1 MILVTTGS
9 SGGPFDRLL
18 SVVGRFDADEE
29 VVVQHGPSAL
39 RPRGARCVGYLPFDE
54 LGRLV
59 SEARIVV
66 AHAGVGSILL
76 CLTRERAPLVVPRLP
91 SLGEVVDD
99 HQLILARRLAL
110 SGAVT
115 CVEDVDDLPALIRPT
130 APDTGSTGRRRVGET
145 ALAADVRSYID
156 SVVPASRGAS
166 CGGSRGISSLVPRR
180 RRSRA

>member
-18 SVVGRFDADEE
+18 SVVGRFDVDEE

-39 RPRGARCVGYLPFDE
+39 RPHGARCVDYLPFDE

-59 SEARIVV
+59 SEARVVV

-76 CLTRERAPLVVPRLP
+76 CLARDRAPLVVPRLP

-99 HQLILARRLAL
+99 HQLVLARRLAR

-115 CVEDVDDLPALIRPT
+115 CVEDVDDLPDLVRRAG
-130 APDTGSTGRRRVGET
+130 AVSGGTGSKRGGET
-145 ALAADVRSYID
+145 ALAADLRRYID

-166 CGGSRGISSLVPRR
+166 CGGPSATAAGDVRR
-180 RRSRA
+180 RRA

>member
-18 SVVGRFDADEE
+18 SVVGRFDVDEE

-39 RPRGARCVGYLPFDE
+39 RPHGARCVDYLPFDE

-59 SEARIVV
+59 SEARVVV

-76 CLTRERAPLVVPRLP
+76 CLTRGRPPLVVPRLP

-99 HQLILARRLAL
+99 HQLVLARRLAL
-110 SGAVT
+110 AGSVT
-115 CVEDVDDLPALIRPT
+115 CVENVDDLPALVRRKSPPGV
-130 APDTGSTGRRRVGET
+130 PDPPRGGS
-145 ALAADVRSYID
+145 ALAIELRRYID
-156 SVVPASRGAS
+156 SVVSRP
-166 CGGSRGISSLVPRR
+166 GGTIRTGLIERV
-180 RRSRA
+180 

>member
-18 SVVGRFDADEE
+18 SVVGKFDVDEE
-29 VVVQHGPSAL
+29 VVVQHGPSAV

-54 LGRLV
+54 ISRLV
-59 SEARIVV
+59 TEARVVV

-76 CLTRERAPLVVPRLP
+76 CLMRGRTPLVVPRLP

-99 HQLILARRLAL
+99 HQLALARRLAL

-115 CVEDVDDLPALIRPT
+115 CVERIDDLPGLVRAAAAGPAGIGR
-130 APDTGSTGRRRVGET
+130 APSDET
-145 ALAADVRSYID
+145 ALASELRRYID
-156 SVVPASRGAS
+156 SVVTA
-166 CGGSRGISSLVPRR
+166 
-180 RRSRA
+180 